1 MYASPSSYTALST
14 KTYTYAKTGAVASV
28 TEGTSSISYTYDGAG
43 RVLTETNSDGTVR
56 TYTYDSMG
64 RRATFAL
71 TKNNTAVTSAAY
83 TYDALDRLVSATE
96 NGVTTTHTYDANGN
110 RTSTA
115 VSAQNTKTEYTFN
128 RANLVTSAEHKQL
141 VNDAWVT
148 LSTETCTYYVNGD
161 LRTRAATEGGT
172 TTTTTYTY
180 DKAGRLTQEATG
192 TTTISYAYDARGNR
206 TFHKTNKRP
215 LRERPFSYV

>member
-1 MYASPSSYTALST
+1 
-14 KTYTYAKTGAVASV
+14 VASV

-161 LRTRAATEGGT
+161 LRTRATTEGGT

-180 DKAGRLTQEATG
+180 DKAGRLTQEVTG
-192 TTTISYAYDARGNR
+192 TTAIFYVYDARGNR